1 MQRLKKLI
9 IVIAI
14 VIIILIICLVAILL
28 KINEKTKLAENNT
41 SASNS
46 IISENS
52 NIKENETTENNEN
65 LDNSLTNSI
74 NEEENKNVIK
84 PKINTSIDTIFD
96 IKSNIETFLNCIN
109 SKDTQELIALLNNDY
124 VKAND
129 ITSNNVLGKIKKYN
143 NVNTF
148 RIIEIYNYEGTTYKE
163 YYVKGKIDN
172 TENIYY
178 VISFDTTNK
187 TFDLVPI
194 DGNTYNK
201 IIAGMLYDNLN
212 AERTIE
218 YVDSNNYV
226 THKLD
231 KQDIAKN
238 YFNEYVKL
246 MSFSP
251 NDAYE
256 LLETN
261 YKNNNFATFEK
272 FNSYLNTNKSKIQAI
287 LVENSDD
294 GSQYFNDFD
303 EYKKFV
309 DSNEGAT
316 FSKYAYEQGDG
327 YYKYEVLT
335 DNGSDIIFIININN
349 PCDYSVQI
357 KQI

>member
-14 VIIILIICLVAILL
+14 AIIVLIICLILIIVR
-28 KINEKTKLAENNT
+28 INEKTKLAENNI

-46 IISENS
+46 IISEN
-52 NIKENETTENNEN
+52 IKENETIENNEN
-65 LDNSLTNSI
+65 LDNSITNNTS
-74 NEEENKNVIK
+74 ESENKNVIK

-96 IKSNIETFLNCIN
+96 IKSNIETFLNCTN
-109 SKDTQELIALLNNDY
+109 SNDAQELMAILNKDY
-124 VKAND
+124 IKTND
-129 ITSNNVLGKIKKYN
+129 ITSNNVLSKIKKYN

-148 RIIEIYNYEGTTYKE
+148 RMIEVYNYEGTTYKE

-187 TFDLVPI
+187 TFDLVPTEE
-194 DGNTYNK
+194 NTYNK
-201 IIAGMLYDNLN
+201 IVAGMLYDNLN
-212 AERTIE
+212 MERTIE

-226 THKLD
+226 EHKLE
-231 KQDIAKN
+231 KQDIAKD
-238 YFNEYVKL
+238 YLNEYVKL
-246 MSFSP
+246 MNFSP

-261 YKNNNFATFEK
+261 YKNKNFDSFEK

-287 LVENSDD
+287 LVENSED
-294 GSQYFNDFD
+294 GSQYFDDFD
-303 EYKKFV
+303 EYKKYAN
-309 DSNEGAT
+309 SNEGAI

-327 YYKYEVLT
+327 YYKYESLT
-335 DNGSDIIFIININN
+335 ENGSDIIFIININN
-349 PCDYSVQI
+349 PCDYRVQI
-357 KQI
+357 KQL